1 MKNLLLSTAVICV
14 VLVVACGTP
23 ASTNL
28 SQSAGGLIE
37 ELTLDELAARADS
50 ILVGE
55 VVDIT
60 SYQEGEGNIYTLV
73 TLSVE
78 QAIKGESE
86 GEEVI
91 RVPGGEL
98 GGQTL
103 WVEDAPSFEPGERA
117 VVFLEEI
124 EGAFGVCGWHQGK
137 FTIDNNNMVSG
148 NITLTEFIDQIRD
161 ILANQ

>member
-37 ELTLDELAARADS
+37 ELTLDELAARSDA

-55 VVDIT
+55 VTDIA